1 VVSDW
6 GATHDSASDNAN
18 AGLDME
24 QPGDNIVIGGGVF
37 GEGGSGL
44 ASAVNGGSV
53 TIAVSHAHSLN
64 RCRCSE
70 REIQWQRL
78 NQMASRVLAGYYR
91 LGQDSVCVLPLIFLF
106 ISILF
111 KNFAA
116 AGLPVRELRRTALGR
131 QRLPKPPC

>member
-1 VVSDW
+1 
-6 GATHDSASDNAN
+6 
-18 AGLDME
+18 ME

-53 TIAVSHAHSLN
+53 TIAVSHPHSLN

-91 LGQDSVCVLPLIFLF
+91 LGQDSVRFILPF
-106 ISILF
+106 SILF
-111 KNFAA
+111 KNF
-116 AGLPVRELRRTALGR
+116 RRGR
-131 QRLPKPPC
+131 ATRP